1 MVFRSKQIISMLVVV
16 MLVIAAGKTMAAEEK
31 ETIRGKLYCA
41 HLEGTELKLEPGVC
55 AKDAKNRFHVVRTT
69 EGKII
74 LLQDSPIMAAELEKL
89 KIERT
94 DDITITG
101 QRSGPTIFTPETLR
115 VR

>member
-1 MVFRSKQIISMLVVV
+1 MVFRSKQIISIL
-16 MLVIAAGKTMAAEEK
+16 LVIVLIIIAGRTMAAEEK
-31 ETIRGKLYCA
+31 ETVRGKLYCA

-55 AKDAKNRFHVVRTT
+55 PKDMKNRFHVVRTA